1 MGFGEVPE
9 RFTVYRYEIRR
20 PDDDGPETRWSLV
33 PVRPYGY
40 AGDDE
45 PSEAHPMGGEQA
57 EVGQPRPAGEVEAPD
72 GSRIASMDPP
82 ILEIPGR
89 GQVAL
94 LAIMGE
100 GEGGAGPL
108 AREVRFRAY

>member
-1 MGFGEVPE
+1 VPE

-20 PDDDGPETRWSLV
+20 PESDEPEMRWSLA
-33 PVRPYGY
+33 PVMPAGY
-40 AGDDE
+40 AGDGE
-45 PSEAHPMGGEQA
+45 PIDAHPMGQEQTD
-57 EVGQPRPAGEVEAPD
+57 VGQPRPAGEVEAPD

-100 GEGGAGPL
+100 GEGDAGAL
-108 AREVRFRAY
+108 AREVRFRAV